1 LTICNLK
8 VTVDS
13 MEIRTTDV
21 FDDWFARFR
30 DRQTKARIQVR
41 IDRLAA
47 GNAGKFRN
55 LTGGVSEMKIDYG
68 PGYRVYFTERKG
80 QIVVLLVGGDK
91 TTQSQDIRQAIILA
105 KALEDV

>member
-1 LTICNLK
+1 
-8 VTVDS
+8 

-21 FDDWFARFR
+21 FDDWFARLR

-47 GNAGKFRN
+47 GNAGQFRN

-80 QIVVLLVGGDK
+80 QIVVFLVGGDK
-91 TTQSQDIRQAIILA
+91 TTQSQDIRQAITPA
-105 KALEDV
+105 KALEGV

>member
-1 LTICNLK
+1 
-8 VTVDS
+8 

-68 PGYRVYFTERKG
+68 LAIVSTSPNVKGRLLCSWLVAIRPRKA
-80 QIVVLLVGGDK
+80 K
-91 TTQSQDIRQAIILA
+91 TSGKPSSLPKLWRMYE
-105 KALEDV
+105 EDHYSSLGHD

>member
-1 LTICNLK
+1 
-8 VTVDS
+8 

>member
-1 LTICNLK
+1 
-8 VTVDS
+8 

-21 FDDWFARFR
+21 FDDRFARFR